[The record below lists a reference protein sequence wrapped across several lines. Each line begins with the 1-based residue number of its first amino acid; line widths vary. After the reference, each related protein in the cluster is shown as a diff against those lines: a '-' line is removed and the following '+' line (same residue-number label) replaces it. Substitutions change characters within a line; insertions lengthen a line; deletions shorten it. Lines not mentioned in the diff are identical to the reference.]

1 MTFGDFIRAVKAEL
15 KKDPSIVFDYDWE
28 RLMSYKEFDI
38 SRFDELLE
46 IINGLKDNERFL
58 SMPDF
63 PVEKDE
69 NTFDWNMDKTPF
81 YNGAKIGFGFSV
93 YMPAFAPNIVHKS
106 IGAINF
112 ATLFSMVQMSFN
124 HDNHDNQHFLT
135 YEEDKA
141 ITLSF
146 ILEYLTF
153 FVEDFDNQD
162 NRLVK
167 RSQNE
172 YVEFFKKVHN
182 LNWENGK
189 VKDFEYSTFCVI
201 VDAIN
206 NNVQSRRFITTLGHA
221 VYYLIGCNALKEGRD
236 SISFEDVVIGYLT
249 VFKIIL
255 NDMRPLVYSLY
266 DEEKWADENSWK

>member
-124 HDNHDNQHFLT
+124 HDNQHFLT

-153 FVEDFDNQD
+153 FVEDFDNPA

-172 YVEFFKKVHN
+172 YVEFFKRVHD
-182 LNWENGK
+182 LRWEDK
-189 VKDFEYSTFCVI
+189 KTKDFEYSTFCVI
-201 VDAIN
+201 VDTIN
-206 NNVQSRRFITTLGHA
+206 NNEQSRRFITTLGHA

-236 SISFEDVVIGYLT
+236 YISFEDVVIGYLT

-266 DEEKWADENSWK
+266 DEERWADESSWK

>member
-28 RLMSYKEFDI
+28 RLMSYKEFGI
-38 SRFDELLE
+38 GRFDELLE
-46 IINGLKDNERFL
+46 IINGLKSNERFL
-58 SMPDF
+58 SLPDF

-124 HDNHDNQHFLT
+124 HDNQHFLT

-153 FVEDFDNQD
+153 FVEDFDNPA

-172 YVEFFKKVHN
+172 YVEFFKRVHD
-182 LNWENGK
+182 LRWEDK
-189 VKDFEYSTFCVI
+189 KTKDFEYSTFCVI
-201 VDAIN
+201 VDTIN
-206 NNVQSRRFITTLGHA
+206 NNEQSRRFITTLGHA

-236 SISFEDVVIGYLT
+236 YISFEDVVIGYLT

>member
-28 RLMSYKEFDI
+28 RLMSYKEFGI
-38 SRFDELLE
+38 GRFDELLE
-46 IINGLKDNERFL
+46 IINGLKSNERFL
-58 SMPDF
+58 SLPDF

-124 HDNHDNQHFLT
+124 HDNQHFLT

-146 ILEYLTF
+146 IIEYLTF
-153 FVEDFDNQD
+153 FVEDFDNPA

-172 YVEFFKKVHN
+172 YVEFFKKVHD
-182 LNWENGK
+182 LRWEDK
-189 VKDFEYSTFCVI
+189 KTKDFEYSTFCVI
-201 VDAIN
+201 VDTIN
-206 NNVQSRRFITTLGHA
+206 NNEQSRRFITTLGHA

-236 SISFEDVVIGYLT
+236 YISFEDVVIGYLT

>member
-15 KKDPSIVFDYDWE
+15 KKDPSIIFDYDWE
-28 RLMSYKEFDI
+28 RLMSYKEFGI
-38 SRFDELLE
+38 GRFDELLE
-46 IINGLKDNERFL
+46 IINGLKSNERFL
-58 SMPDF
+58 SLPDF

-124 HDNHDNQHFLT
+124 HDNQHFLT

-146 ILEYLTF
+146 IIEYLTF
-153 FVEDFDNQD
+153 FVEDFDNPA

-167 RSQNE
+167 RSQKE
-172 YVEFFKKVHN
+172 YVEFFKKVHD
-182 LNWENGK
+182 LRWEDK
-189 VKDFEYSTFCVI
+189 KTKDFEYSTFCVI

-206 NNVQSRRFITTLGHA
+206 NNEQSRRFITTLGHA

-236 SISFEDVVIGYLT
+236 YISFEDVVIGYLT

>member
-1 MTFGDFIRAVKAEL
+1 
-15 KKDPSIVFDYDWE
+15 
-28 RLMSYKEFDI
+28 
-38 SRFDELLE
+38 
-46 IINGLKDNERFL
+46 
-58 SMPDF
+58 
-63 PVEKDE
+63 
-69 NTFDWNMDKTPF
+69 
-81 YNGAKIGFGFSV
+81 
-93 YMPAFAPNIVHKS
+93 
-106 IGAINF
+106 
-112 ATLFSMVQMSFN
+112 MSF
-124 HDNHDNQHFLT
+124 
-135 YEEDKA
+135 
-141 ITLSF
+141 I
-146 ILEYLTF
+146 IEYLTF

>member
-1 MTFGDFIRAVKAEL
+1 MTFGDLIRAIKSDL
-15 KKDPSIVFDYDWE
+15 KKDPSIIFDYDWE
-28 RLMSYKEFDI
+28 RLMSYKEFGI
-38 SRFDELLE
+38 GRFDELLE
-46 IINGLKDNERFL
+46 IINGLKSNERFL
-58 SMPDF
+58 SLPDF

-124 HDNHDNQHFLT
+124 HDNQHFLT

-146 ILEYLTF
+146 IIEYLTF

>member
-1 MTFGDFIRAVKAEL
+1 MTFGDLIRAIKSDL
-15 KKDPSIVFDYDWE
+15 KKDPSIIFDYDWE

-38 SRFDELLE
+38 DRFEELLE
-46 IINGLKDNERFL
+46 IITGLKNNERFL
-58 SMPDF
+58 SLPDF

-69 NTFDWNMDKTPF
+69 NTFDWNIDKTPF

-93 YMPAFAPNIVHKS
+93 FLPVFATTILHQS
-106 IGAINF
+106 ISAINF
-112 ATLFSMVQMSFN
+112 ATLFSMVQMSF
-124 HDNHDNQHFLT
+124 NHDNQHFLT

-146 ILEYLTF
+146 IIEYLTF
-153 FVEDFDNQD
+153 FVEDFDNPD
-162 NRLVK
+162 NLLVK
-167 RSQNE
+167 RSQKE
-172 YVEFFKKVHN
+172 YVEFFKKVHD
-182 LNWENGK
+182 LPWENDK

-206 NNVQSRRFITTLGHA
+206 NNEQSRRFITTLGHA
-221 VYYLIGCNALKEGRD
+221 VYYLIGCSALKEGRD
-236 SISFEDVVIGYLT
+236 CITCEDVVIGYLT

-266 DEEKWADENSWK
+266 DEEKWADESSWK

>member
-1 MTFGDFIRAVKAEL
+1 MAFGDFIRAVKAEL

-28 RLMSYKEFDI
+28 RLMSYKEFGI
-38 SRFDELLE
+38 GRFDELLE
-46 IINGLKDNERFL
+46 IINGLKSNERFL
-58 SMPDF
+58 SLPDF

-124 HDNHDNQHFLT
+124 HDNQHFLT

-146 ILEYLTF
+146 IIEYLTF
-153 FVEDFDNQD
+153 FVEDFDNPA

-172 YVEFFKKVHN
+172 YVEFFKRVHD
-182 LNWENGK
+182 LRWEDK
-189 VKDFEYSTFCVI
+189 KTKDFEYSTFCVI
-201 VDAIN
+201 VDTIN
-206 NNVQSRRFITTLGHA
+206 NNEQSRRFITTLGHA

-236 SISFEDVVIGYLT
+236 YISFEDVVIGYLT

>member
-28 RLMSYKEFDI
+28 RLMSYKEFGI
-38 SRFDELLE
+38 GRFDELLE
-46 IINGLKDNERFL
+46 IINGLKSNERFL
-58 SMPDF
+58 SLPDF

-124 HDNHDNQHFLT
+124 HDNQHFLT

-146 ILEYLTF
+146 IIEYLTF
-153 FVEDFDNQD
+153 FVEDFDYPDNQ
-162 NRLVK
+162 LVK

-172 YVEFFKKVHN
+172 YVDFFKKVHD
-182 LNWENGK
+182 LRWEDK
-189 VKDFEYSTFCVI
+189 KTKDFEYSTFCVI
-201 VDAIN
+201 VDTIN
-206 NNVQSRRFITTLGHA
+206 NNEQSRRFITTLGHA

-236 SISFEDVVIGYLT
+236 YISFDDVVIGYLT

>member
-28 RLMSYKEFDI
+28 RLMSYKEFGI
-38 SRFDELLE
+38 GRFDELLE
-46 IINGLKDNERFL
+46 IINGLKSNERFL
-58 SMPDF
+58 SLPDF

-124 HDNHDNQHFLT
+124 HDNQHFLT

-146 ILEYLTF
+146 IIEYLTF
-153 FVEDFDNQD
+153 FVEDFDNPD
-162 NRLVK
+162 NQLVK

-172 YVEFFKKVHN
+172 YVEFFKRVHD
-182 LNWENGK
+182 LRWEDK
-189 VKDFEYSTFCVI
+189 KTKDFEYSTFCVI
-201 VDAIN
+201 VDTIN
-206 NNVQSRRFITTLGHA
+206 NNEQSRRFITTLGHA

-236 SISFEDVVIGYLT
+236 YINFEDVVIGYLT

>member
-1 MTFGDFIRAVKAEL
+1 MTFGDLIRAIKSDL
-15 KKDPSIVFDYDWE
+15 KKDPSIIFDYDWE
-28 RLMSYKEFDI
+28 RLMSYKEFNI

-46 IINGLKDNERFL
+46 IINGLKNNERFL
-58 SMPDF
+58 SLPDF
-63 PVEKDE
+63 PVKKDE
-69 NTFDWNMDKTPF
+69 NTFDWNMDKTSF

-93 YMPAFAPNIVHKS
+93 YMPAFVTTIIHQS

-112 ATLFSMVQMSFN
+112 ATLFSMVQMSF
-124 HDNHDNQHFLT
+124 NHDNQHFLT

-153 FVEDFDNQD
+153 FVEDFDNPA

-172 YVEFFKKVHN
+172 YVEFFKRVHD
-182 LNWENGK
+182 LRWEDK
-189 VKDFEYSTFCVI
+189 KTKDFEYSTFCVI
-201 VDAIN
+201 VDTIN
-206 NNVQSRRFITTLGHA
+206 NNEQSRRFITTLGHA

-236 SISFEDVVIGYLT
+236 YISFEDVVIGYLT

-266 DEEKWADENSWK
+266 DEERWADESSWK

>member
-28 RLMSYKEFDI
+28 RLMSYKEFGI
-38 SRFDELLE
+38 GRFDELLE
-46 IINGLKDNERFL
+46 IINGLKSNERFL
-58 SMPDF
+58 SLPDF

-124 HDNHDNQHFLT
+124 HDNQHFLT

-153 FVEDFDNQD
+153 FVEDFDNPA

-172 YVEFFKKVHN
+172 YVEFFKRVHD
-182 LNWENGK
+182 LRWEDK
-189 VKDFEYSTFCVI
+189 KTKDFEYSTFCVI
-201 VDAIN
+201 VDTIN
-206 NNVQSRRFITTLGHA
+206 NNEQSRRFITTLGHA
-221 VYYLIGCNALKEGRD
+221 VYYLIGCSALKEGRD

-266 DEEKWADENSWK
+266 DEERWADESSWK

>member
-1 MTFGDFIRAVKAEL
+1 MTFGDLIRAIKSDL
-15 KKDPSIVFDYDWE
+15 KKDPSIIFDYDWE

-38 SRFDELLE
+38 DRFEELLE
-46 IINGLKDNERFL
+46 IITGLKNNERFL
-58 SMPDF
+58 SLPDF

-124 HDNHDNQHFLT
+124 HDNQHFLT

-146 ILEYLTF
+146 IIEYLTF

>member
-1 MTFGDFIRAVKAEL
+1 MTFGDLIRAIKSDL
-15 KKDPSIVFDYDWE
+15 KKDPSIIFDYDWE
-28 RLMSYKEFDI
+28 RLMSYKEFNI

-46 IINGLKDNERFL
+46 IINGLKSNERFL
-58 SMPDF
+58 SLPDF

-124 HDNHDNQHFLT
+124 HDNQHFLT

-146 ILEYLTF
+146 IIEYLTF
-153 FVEDFDNQD
+153 FVEDFDNPA

-172 YVEFFKKVHN
+172 YVEFFKRVHD
-182 LNWENGK
+182 LRWEDK
-189 VKDFEYSTFCVI
+189 KTKDFEYSTFCVI
-201 VDAIN
+201 VDTIN
-206 NNVQSRRFITTLGHA
+206 NNEQSRRFITTLGHA

-236 SISFEDVVIGYLT
+236 YISFEDVVIGYLT

>member
-1 MTFGDFIRAVKAEL
+1 MTFGDLIRAIKSDL
-15 KKDPSIVFDYDWE
+15 KKDPSIIFDYDWE
-28 RLMSYKEFDI
+28 RLMSYKEFNI

-46 IINGLKDNERFL
+46 IINGLKNNERFL
-58 SMPDF
+58 SLPDF
-63 PVEKDE
+63 PVKKDE
-69 NTFDWNMDKTPF
+69 NTFDWNMYKTPF

-93 YMPAFAPNIVHKS
+93 YMPAFVTTIIHQS

-112 ATLFSMVQMSFN
+112 ATLFSMVQMSF
-124 HDNHDNQHFLT
+124 NHDNQHFLT

-153 FVEDFDNQD
+153 FVEDFDNPA

-172 YVEFFKKVHN
+172 YVEFFKRVHD
-182 LNWENGK
+182 LRWEDK
-189 VKDFEYSTFCVI
+189 KTKDFEYSTFCVI
-201 VDAIN
+201 VDTIN
-206 NNVQSRRFITTLGHA
+206 NNEQSRRFITTLGHA

-236 SISFEDVVIGYLT
+236 YISFEDVVIGYLT

>member
-28 RLMSYKEFDI
+28 RLMSYKEFGI
-38 SRFDELLE
+38 GRFDELLE
-46 IINGLKDNERFL
+46 IINGLKSNERFL
-58 SMPDF
+58 SLPDF

-124 HDNHDNQHFLT
+124 HDNQHFLT

-146 ILEYLTF
+146 IIEYLTF

-172 YVEFFKKVHN
+172 YVEFFKRVHD
-182 LNWENGK
+182 LRWEDK
-189 VKDFEYSTFCVI
+189 KTKDFEYSTFCVI
-201 VDAIN
+201 VDTIN
-206 NNVQSRRFITTLGHA
+206 NNEQSRRFITTLGHA

-236 SISFEDVVIGYLT
+236 YISFEDVVIGYLT

>member
-28 RLMSYKEFDI
+28 RLMSYKEFGI
-38 SRFDELLE
+38 GRFDELLE
-46 IINGLKDNERFL
+46 IINGLKSNERFL
-58 SMPDF
+58 SLPDF

-124 HDNHDNQHFLT
+124 HDNQHFLT

-153 FVEDFDNQD
+153 FVEDFDNPA

-172 YVEFFKKVHN
+172 YVEFFKRVHD
-182 LNWENGK
+182 LRWEDK
-189 VKDFEYSTFCVI
+189 KTKDFEYSTFCVI
-201 VDAIN
+201 VDTIN
-206 NNVQSRRFITTLGHA
+206 NNEQSRRFITTLGHA

-236 SISFEDVVIGYLT
+236 YISFEDVVIGYLT

-266 DEEKWADENSWK
+266 DEEKWADESNWK

>member
-1 MTFGDFIRAVKAEL
+1 MTFGDLIRAIKSDL
-15 KKDPSIVFDYDWE
+15 KKDPSIIFDYDWE
-28 RLMSYKEFDI
+28 RLMSYKEFNI

-46 IINGLKDNERFL
+46 IINGLKSNERFL
-58 SMPDF
+58 SLPDF

-124 HDNHDNQHFLT
+124 HDNQHFLT

-146 ILEYLTF
+146 IIEYLTF
-153 FVEDFDNQD
+153 FVEDFDNPA